1 MALDGD
7 NSYMKADGFESNE
20 DFFDFVRATA
30 SHLNELGFC
39 EAREEL
45 TRLMNSAWTTSSEL
59 FGEIG
64 LACEKILKRDGK
76 RLPPCLTTDLKRC
89 KAVCKS
95 AFG

>member
-1 MALDGD
+1 
-7 NSYMKADGFESNE
+7 MKADGFESNQ
-20 DFFDFVRATA
+20 DFFDFVTMAA
-30 SHLNELGFC
+30 SHLNELGFF
-39 EAREEL
+39 EANEEL

-64 LACEKILKRDGK
+64 LACENILKRDGK
-76 RLPPCLTTDLKRC
+76 RLPSCLATDLKRC